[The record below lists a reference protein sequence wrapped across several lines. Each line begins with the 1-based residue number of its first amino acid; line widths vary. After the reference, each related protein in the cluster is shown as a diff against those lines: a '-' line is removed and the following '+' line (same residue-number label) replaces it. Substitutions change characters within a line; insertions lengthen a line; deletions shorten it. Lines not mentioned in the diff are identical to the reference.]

1 MSVSRSRH
9 ATVVVLIPIEVD
21 GLLLVTEVDAE
32 ECTSVFMQVVIVLEF
47 GFHILDLVR
56 VRR

>member
-1 MSVSRSRH
+1 
-9 ATVVVLIPIEVD
+9 
-21 GLLLVTEVDAE
+21 LVTEVDAE
-32 ECTSVFMQVVIVLEF
+32 ELTSVFTQVVIVLEF